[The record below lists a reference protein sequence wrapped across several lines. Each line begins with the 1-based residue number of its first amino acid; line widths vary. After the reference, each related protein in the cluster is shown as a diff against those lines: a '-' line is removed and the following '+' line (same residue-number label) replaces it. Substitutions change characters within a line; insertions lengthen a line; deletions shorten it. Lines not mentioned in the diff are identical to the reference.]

1 MAYTVSKEMTV
12 KKIKDTIKV
21 DMVALFEEFL
31 TEKFG
36 AENVKRV
43 RYGSTPKNELAFK
56 VDTVTEN
63 GMEYDCCVAINPT
76 VKDWEDRKVGKGVR
90 EAFDF
95 DEYAK
100 AYDDYLTDKAI
111 KQAES
116 KARKEKATAKSKEK
130 EERIKENKE
139 ALERAEQKSREKT
152 AKMLE
157 EAKAKREALAKTKEE
172 K

>member
-12 KKIKDTIKV
+12 KKIKDTIKI

-36 AENVKRV
+36 ADNVRRV

-56 VDTVTEN
+56 VDTVTED
-63 GMEYDCCVAINPT
+63 GLEYDCCVTVNPT

-100 AYDDYLTDKAI
+100 AYDDYLTDKAT

-116 KARKEKATAKSKEK
+116 KAKKEKATVKSKEK
-130 EERIKENKE
+130 EERIRETKE
-139 ALERAEQKSREKT
+139 AIERAEQKSREKT
-152 AKMLE
+152 VKMLE
-157 EAKAKREALAKTKEE
+157 EAKVKRETLAKTKKE